1 MQVKYNLYLLLKS
14 IILSI
19 VISLNIVKELTK
31 FRLTLSVVFS
41 SFISYFLGVEV
52 IDYIQVSLLLIGGI
66 LIVGSSNIFNQIIEK
81 DLDKLM
87 ARTKNRPLP
96 KKEIS
101 QRLALFIAV
110 ICSLLGIFLMYLIN
124 VKVAILASISLFL
137 YTAVY
142 TPMKLISPLSVF
154 IGAIP
159 GAFPFMIG
167 WVAATNNIGIEAVT
181 LFLMQFFW
189 QFPHFWSIG
198 WSQNRDYQKAGF
210 KMLPTGKKDNST
222 SAQILFYSFWAVII
236 SIIPFFGFTGELK
249 LSPIGLIVVLLLGIF
264 LIYKSYKLFIDGKNK
279 NARKLMVTSVIY
291 LTFVQLTFLFDKILN
306 L

>member
-1 MQVKYNLYLLLKS
+1 MHLKLVVLVKS
-14 IILSI
+14 
-19 VISLNIVKELTK
+19 VSLNIVKELTK

-41 SFISYFLGVEV
+41 SFISYFLGAEV
-52 IDYIQVSLLLIGGI
+52 IDYIQLSLLLIGGV

-87 ARTKNRPLP
+87 SRTKNRPLP

-101 QRLALFIAV
+101 QSLALFIAI

-124 VKVAILASISLFL
+124 IKVAILASISLFL
-137 YTAVY
+137 YVAVY
-142 TPMKLISPLSVF
+142 TPMKLISPFSVF

-167 WVAATNNIGIEAVT
+167 WVAATNSIGIEAIT

-198 WSQNRDYQKAGF
+198 WSQNKDYEKAGF
-210 KMLPTGKKDNST
+210 KMLPTLKKDNST
-222 SAQILFYSFWAVII
+222 SAQILFYSFWAVIL
-236 SIIPFFGFTGELK
+236 SIIPFFGFTGKLK
-249 LSPIGLIVVLLLGIF
+249 LSLIGLIAVSMLGFF
-264 LIYKSYKLFIDGKNK
+264 LIYKSYNLFINGNNE
-279 NARKLMVTSVIY
+279 NAKKLMVTSVIY

-306 L
+306 S

>member
-1 MQVKYNLYLLLKS
+1 MHLKLVVLVKS
-14 IILSI
+14 
-19 VISLNIVKELTK
+19 VSLNIVKELTK

-41 SFISYFLGVEV
+41 SFISYFLGAEV
-52 IDYIQVSLLLIGGI
+52 IDYIQLSLLLIGGI
-66 LIVGSSNIFNQIIEK
+66 FIVGSSNIFNQIIEK

-101 QRLALFIAV
+101 QSLALFIAI

-124 VKVAILASISLFL
+124 IKVAILASISLFL
-137 YTAVY
+137 YVAVY
-142 TPMKLISPLSVF
+142 TPMKLISPFSVF

-167 WVAATNNIGIEAVT
+167 WVAATNSIGIEAIT

-198 WSQNRDYQKAGF
+198 WSQNKDYEKAGF
-210 KMLPTGKKDNST
+210 KMLPTLKKDNST
-222 SAQILFYSFWAVII
+222 SAQILFYSFWAVIL
-236 SIIPFFGFTGELK
+236 SIIPFFGFTGKLK
-249 LSPIGLIVVLLLGIF
+249 LSLIGLIAVSMLGFF
-264 LIYKSYKLFIDGKNK
+264 LIYKSYNLFINGNNE

-306 L
+306 S